1 VPKNTRHFILILVW
15 LIAAVLLFY
24 VGDVSWLGAGKL
36 TGSFWTGQGYR
47 ELSLL
52 LLLGPVVYAAIVFRV
67 RGGLITALVASLA
80 ILPYAFYFS
89 PEPDP
94 LFRLIAFAII
104 ALLLGGFIG
113 TQRNDRAR
121 LERQHTSLENFLS
134 ETMGAEERQKR
145 YLARELHD
153 ESLQALVDISH
164 DIDEL
169 EEEEDRDKL
178 KTSLQQLRREVDD
191 VVEGTR
197 RFILGLRPPLLEEMG
212 IATSLKWLAGD
223 IGEEEGIEVAVH
235 ICGEERPIDDA
246 IELAVFRIAQ
256 ETLNNARKHARATRV
271 ELTLTF
277 EKDRLRLEVR
287 DNGAG
292 FTVPAGDELATAGKF
307 GLVGMAERARLA
319 GGTFK
324 VVSAIGQGTTVTLEM
339 PA

>member
-121 LERQHTSLENFLS
+121 LERQHASLENFLS